1 MKNIHKTLKFKI
13 EFEIEAQIKDND
25 QDAITI
31 NMKGITDQYLHLYKT
46 DDQAP
51 EAYFEE
57 IKERIIPTRVAKF
70 SGSGCFSVVK
80 GSEKVVKF
88 NVLETKEVIG

>member
-1 MKNIHKTLKFKI
+1 MSIYKTLRFKI
-13 EFEIEAQIKDND
+13 EFEIEAQLKDTNED
-25 QDAITI
+25 EITI
-31 NMKGITDQYLHLYKT
+31 NIKGITHQYLHLRIT
-46 DDQAP
+46 DPQDP
-51 EAYFEE
+51 EVHFEE

-88 NVLETKEVIG
+88 NVLETKEVLA